1 MAYDTREN
9 FQPGT
14 NPEPGE
20 DTNLP
25 LRGRI
30 RMNIVHEGTSTKPIP
45 RQMEGANAPYG
56 LIDDDQHHK
65 QMLRWPSETQRDSP
79 TFEGVWQD
87 GRTSGRCSKRTG
99 LPVLFQLHTIVKA
112 FTLTRSHDIMYPF
125 SSDL

>member
-45 RQMEGANAPYG
+45 RQMEGAKAPYG

-65 QMLRWPSETQRDSP
+65 QMLRDSP

-87 GRTSGRCSKRTG
+87 GRTSSRGSKRTG
-99 LPVLFQLHTIVKA
+99 LPIFVSIAYDSKGLH
-112 FTLTRSHDIMYPF
+112 P
-125 SSDL
+125 